1 MNDYSDASV
10 IPYRDEL
17 VVELL
22 GTDDYGSLDVVSYQF
37 DYDGESREVVVPK
50 QAIDGGHRSAIEAV
64 LHEKGYRLETA
75 DP

>member
-10 IPYRDEL
+10 ITYRDEL
-17 VVELL
+17 IVELL

-37 DYDGESREVVVPK
+37 DYDDESRKVVVPK
-50 QAIDGGHRSAIEAV
+50 QTIDGGHRSAVEAV
-64 LHEKGYRLETA
+64 LQEQGYRLETA